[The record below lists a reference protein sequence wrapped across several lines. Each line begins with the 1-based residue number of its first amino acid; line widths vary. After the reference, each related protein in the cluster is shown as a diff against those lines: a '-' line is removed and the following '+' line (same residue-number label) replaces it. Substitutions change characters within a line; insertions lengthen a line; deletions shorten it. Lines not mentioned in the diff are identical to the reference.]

1 MIASGPGC
9 LFVMAFPFRG
19 WLGML
24 RDAAEPG
31 GADALAGEAL
41 GLVGG
46 DFGGAGENLGQ
57 QVQQMRAFL
66 VAEGGQDA
74 LLQGAYAGEQL
85 VGGARP
91 SGVISIRV
99 LRRSSGF
106 GMRRIQPRCSSR
118 SLQLSARVSR
128 LIQIRIRLL
137 YAVIS

>member
-1 MIASGPGC
+1 
-9 LFVMAFPFRG
+9 
-19 WLGML
+19 ML

-31 GADALAGEAL
+31 VADALAGDGL

-74 LLQGAYAGEQL
+74 LLQGGYPGSNWSAA
-85 VGGARP
+85 ARS

-99 LRRSSGF
+99 LRRSSGL

-118 SLQLSARVSR
+118 SRVAVMEAEAM
-128 LIQIRIRLL
+128 RIRSLT
-137 YAVIS
+137 

>member
-1 MIASGPGC
+1 
-9 LFVMAFPFRG
+9 
-19 WLGML
+19 ML

-31 GADALAGEAL
+31 GADAPADEGL

-85 VGGARP
+85 VGGGAAGR
-91 SGVISIRV
+91 GDLYRV

-106 GMRRIQPRCSSR
+106 GMRPIQPRCSSR

>member
-1 MIASGPGC
+1 
-9 LFVMAFPFRG
+9 
-19 WLGML
+19 ML

-85 VGGARP
+85 VGGGAAVRGDLDQGAAP
-91 SGVISIRV
+91 VIGIRDAADPAAVFEQVAAVERSGVTLDPDPDKALVRGD
-99 LRRSSGF
+99 L
-106 GMRRIQPRCSSR
+106 
-118 SLQLSARVSR
+118 
-128 LIQIRIRLL
+128 LIQAYRRPRIR
-137 YAVIS
+137 SFHK